1 MICSSSS
8 GRSFFLCS
16 IIIVVARCFS
26 GSCSLTS
33 LWCPRNLPASRQQS
47 TNTAKRNPY
56 KRDDLSLWSVFVL
69 KFESA
74 PIHRGGETCFELG
87 YGAQV
92 EL

>member
-8 GRSFFLCS
+8 GRSFFFVQHHHSRRALLFWVLQPHFF
-16 IIIVVARCFS
+16 VVPTES
-26 GSCSLTS
+26 PS
-33 LWCPRNLPASRQQS
+33 QQS

-56 KRDDLSLWSVFVL
+56 KRDDLRLWSVFVL

-87 YGAQV
+87 YGGQV